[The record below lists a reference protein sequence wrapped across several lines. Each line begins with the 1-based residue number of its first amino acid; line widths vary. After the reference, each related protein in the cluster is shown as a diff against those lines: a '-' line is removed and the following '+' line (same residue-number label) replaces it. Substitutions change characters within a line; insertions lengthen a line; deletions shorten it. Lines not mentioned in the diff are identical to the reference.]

1 MSMIMIHVNVN
12 NFENRNL
19 SSGSRLLRQV
29 QMCDSKKEHCV
40 GHIVSFIAKC
50 IAGRMQLFTNNVT
63 RG

>member
-1 MSMIMIHVNVN
+1 MIMIHVNVN

-40 GHIVSFIAKC
+40 GHIVLHC
-50 IAGRMQLFTNNVT
+50 IFVYCKMHSWQNTVIYK
-63 RG
+63 